1 MKKVGITG
9 GIGSGKTT
17 VCKVFELLGVPVFYA
32 DDESKKLLFNDAD
45 IKRKI
50 LEAFGDAVLSASG
63 FVDRKLL
70 SSVVFNNKE
79 KLEQLN
85 AILHPAVGHRFEQW
99 VEENKQ
105 HPYILKEA
113 AILFESGAYKQVDM
127 VITVTAPVSLK
138 IQRAMKRDNITI
150 EQVEQRILNQM
161 SDEDKMARSQ
171 FVVHND
177 EHHLL
182 IPQILK
188 IHSELIS

>member
-17 VCKVFELLGVPVFYA
+17 VCKVFELLGAPVFYA

-63 FVDRKLL
+63 FVDRMLL

-99 VEENKQ
+99 VEEKKQ

-138 IQRAMKRDNITI
+138 IQRAMKRDNITM

-177 EHHLL
+177 EQHLL

>member
-17 VCKVFELLGVPVFYA
+17 VCKVFELLGVHVFYS

-105 HPYILKEA
+105 HPYIIKEA

-138 IQRAMKRDNITI
+138 IQRAMKRDNITM